1 MPNSNQFARQLRRNS
16 TDAERTLWR
25 LLRDRQLASH
35 KFRRQAPIGPYIGRL
50 RLLRSENHR
59 RNDGGQ
65 HQDQLHQDQARS
77 EWLESQG
84 FTVLRFWN
92 NEVMGNLDGVAHLIL
107 TALEHGISPHPNP
120 LPNPHP
126 NPLPSRERGQPLLKL
141 LPRGPGFDEVVGDG
155 DGAWNR

>member
-35 KFRRQAPIGPYIGRL
+35 KFRRQAPIGPYIVDFVCFDQKIIV
-50 RLLRSENHR
+50 EM
-59 RNDGGQ
+59 DGGQ

-107 TALEHGISPHPNP
+107 TALEHGISPSPQ
-120 LPNPHP
+120 
-126 NPLPSRERGQPLLKL
+126 PSPQPSPIEGEGATTPKTSPPW
-141 LPRGPGFDEVVGDG
+141 PRL
-155 DGAWNR
+155 